1 MYPRSKLVGNV
12 LDTKYSY
19 SRKIEKIEGNVEVL
33 QGYNTGIILGS
44 R

>member
-12 LDTKYSY
+12 DTKYSY
-19 SRKIEKIEGNVEVL
+19 SRKIEKIAGNVEVL